1 VSDKISAAIRD
12 GDIHWLANGTRFLLR
27 GAYHFH
33 CIVQG
38 DHREAPERRLGIAGK
53 H

>member
-1 VSDKISAAIRD
+1 VSDEISAAIRD
-12 GDIHWLANGTRFLLR
+12 GDIHRLANGARLLLR

-38 DHREAPERRLGIAGK
+38 DHGEAPGK
-53 H
+53 KR